1 MPSVCWLKVCS
12 TTQEIRLSFPDHT
25 VVVGE
30 RMAAGVFA
38 HFVNGEQLAAFRCFF
53 FFCHGLYTAFW
64 FGLKMLL
71 LEVAVRILE
80 AKKNQPGGF
89 LLMVCVLP
97 KKPSNLVNKITS
109 PIT

>member
-38 HFVNGEQLAAFRCFF
+38 HFVNGEKLAAFRCSFF
-53 FFCHGLYTAFW
+53 FFLSWALHCVLVWVKDVVVGSCCQDPGGKKKSTW
-64 FGLKMLL
+64 
-71 LEVAVRILE
+71 RILAYGLCSAKE
-80 AKKNQPGGF
+80 A
-89 LLMVCVLP
+89 
-97 KKPSNLVNKITS
+97 
-109 PIT
+109 